1 METVLLMTCASISL
15 TSLCGSMPFGR
26 MQHRQ
31 IWPHRLYSWPF
42 GLGGA
47 GGGAYWDPGIWVPW
61 FIFDVRDMTCWSPD
75 ARHLYYFT
83 YLLWVLEM
91 LFSFKLML
99 VFKQSLWPLRLF
111 LVQHFN
117 KHSIKNICPVDNVIC
132 LLNSWIAVKSVL
144 APYWLQP
151 TAPYPRYIQKLYIYI
166 YIYIYM

>member
-1 METVLLMTCASISL
+1 MCQYFLDFALWLHALWSYAASAALAPQAVLLAIWV
-15 TSLCGSMPFGR
+15 GR
-26 MQHRQ
+26 
-31 IWPHRLYSWPF
+31 
-42 GLGGA
+42 G

-166 YIYIYM
+166 YIYM